1 MTSRVFRGH
10 LVFIFSDKQML
21 SSVTHFVK
29 LKHERHDPVPVVISA
44 LCFSAV
50 TAGQTGWRWWR
61 GTNRRPW
68 AASPWSCSPKRS
80 PPSTTTSWSSNSAP
94 TPATRGS
101 PSSGSTGFSAA
112 FPDTRWR
119 TWIMH
124 ETAQVAKQF
133 RQAITLFLLQFF
145 WLTFFLRQRAHQ
157 LVFSNCSDVYNAQRT
172 MPKGP
177 VNWNT
182 LFNYEL
188 DCQRVEF
195 SLSQSNNVCFILFIF
210 CDTRPYRGW
219 WSR

>member
-61 GTNRRPW
+61 GTNRRLW

-101 PSSGSTGFSAA
+101 PSSGSTDFSAA

-145 WLTFFLRQRAHQ
+145 WLTFFYASVHI
-157 LVFSNCSDVYNAQRT
+157 
-172 MPKGP
+172 
-177 VNWNT
+177 
-182 LFNYEL
+182 
-188 DCQRVEF
+188 
-195 SLSQSNNVCFILFIF
+195 SLSSLTVLMCAM
-210 CDTRPYRGW
+210 PRG
-219 WSR
+219 RCQKAP